1 MEFLPPV
8 VAHLIA
14 DIGEF
19 QAAMGTA
26 KAETTGLQAANARLA
41 AAGKVAMAALAVG
54 VAAVG
59 YESVKLAKNFDQTME
74 LIHTQAGASQA
85 EVDGL
90 KNSVLNLAPAVGIGP
105 EKLAEGLYHIEST
118 GFRGKAAL
126 DILTASAKLA
136 AMGLADL
143 DTVTFAMSGVMSVG
157 MKDIQGAADA
167 TNYLNTIVGMGDM
180 RMDKLAAAIGTGV
193 LPSFKAAGLGMTD
206 FGASLA
212 TITDNSTSADEAAT
226 RLRMTVSMMA
236 APTLKARDALASI
249 GISSTQLA
257 DDMRKPNGLLV
268 AVLDLKDHLEKSG
281 KTASEQNAIIA
292 AAFGGGRSSGAIHTL
307 LEESDRLRS
316 KYGQLGDASSRAAKA
331 QEAWKA
337 QQQQFSQQLHQL
349 GAEAQ
354 VLGVRIG
361 EWLIPKLQ
369 ESASWLAK
377 HIGVVKIAA
386 VIIGSVLVAAMT
398 AWTASVIAN
407 TVAMLANPMTWII
420 LAIIAAIALL
430 AIGIYELVKHWST
443 VWGWIKRIALDVWH
457 ALVDAWHWTWNEI
470 KKVVFWIH
478 DNIVQPIVDFF
489 DKYFVRPTKIILTGF
504 MIFFKFVWGF
514 LSVVLKDFGDF
525 WAAVWNAIV
534 AVIMWVHNNVM
545 VPLVTFI
552 VVHVFRPIQAALAW
566 LHGEWDAG
574 WKRMGELMRWV
585 HDNIIKPVSDFIQKY
600 AITPIR
606 SAISALESAWNAAW
620 NGIKSAI
627 EWVWNRIKPIFDK
640 ISGAIRTVKN
650 DIQSVLNAPGAAGAA
665 VAKFLG
671 FDQGGW
677 VPGPPGAPQLA
688 IVHSGEYV
696 LSRDMIAAGKTG
708 PGGPTLAATATPV
721 TARVGGN
728 GRWILEAHIY
738 MDGREVH
745 RSLIP
750 VAQQYKNRNGTTGLS

>member
-19 QAAMGTA
+19 SAGMGAA
-26 KAETTGLQAANARLA
+26 KAEVAGLQAANARLA

-54 VAAVG
+54 VAVVG
-59 YESVKLAKNFDQTME
+59 YESVKTAAKFDQTME
-74 LIHTQAGASQA
+74 LVHTQAGAAQS
-85 EVDGL
+85 EVDSL
-90 KNSVLNLAPAVGIGP
+90 KKSVLDLAPAVGIGP

-136 AMGLADL
+136 ALGLADL

-157 MKDIQGAADA
+157 MKDIRSAADA

-212 TITDNSTSADEAAT
+212 VITDNSTNADEAAT

-236 APTLKARDALASI
+236 APTGKAKEALASI
-249 GISSTQLA
+249 GITSTQLA
-257 DDMRKPNGLLV
+257 EDMRKPNGLLI
-268 AVLDLKDHLEKSG
+268 AVMDLKTHLEQSG

-307 LEESDRLRS
+307 LEESDRLKS
-316 KYGQLGDASSRAAKA
+316 KYGQLGTEATRAAKA
-331 QEAWKA
+331 DEAWKA
-337 QQQQFSQQLHQL
+337 QQQQFSQQMHQL

-354 VLGVRIG
+354 VLGVKIG
-361 EWLIPKLQ
+361 EWIIPKLQ
-369 ESASWLAK
+369 ASASWLAK

-386 VIIGSVLVAAMT
+386 VVIGAVLVAAIG
-398 AWTASVIAN
+398 AWTAAVIAN

-443 VWGWIKRIALDVWH
+443 VWGFIKRIALDVWH
-457 ALVDAWHWTWNEI
+457 ALVDAWHWTWNVI
-470 KKVVFWIH
+470 KSVVWWIH
-478 DNIVQPIVDFF
+478 DNIVQPIVNFF
-489 DKYFVRPTKIILTGF
+489 DKYFVKPLKIILNGF
-504 MIFFKFVWGF
+504 AVFFKFVWGF

-525 WAAVWNAIV
+525 WASVWHGIV
-534 AVIMWVHNNVM
+534 SVIMWVHNNVM
-545 VPLVTFI
+545 LPISRAIQDKVI
-552 VVHVFRPIQAALAW
+552 KPIQAGIAW
-566 LHGEWDAG
+566 LRDYWDAS
-574 WKRMGELMRWV
+574 WKRMGDLMRWV
-585 HDNIIKPVSDFIQKY
+585 HDNVIKPVSDFIQKY
-600 AITPIR
+600 AINPVKSSIAT
-606 SAISALESAWNAAW
+606 LESAWHSAW

-627 EWVWNRIKPIFDK
+627 DWVWGKIEPIFNK
-640 ISGAIRTVKN
+640 IMTFIGKIKSALTGLV
-650 DIQSVLNAPGAAGAA
+650 NAPGQVGGQLAHL
-665 VAKFLG
+665 VG

-677 VPGPPGAPQLA
+677 IPGPPGAPQL
-688 IVHSGEYV
+688 IVAHGGEYM
-696 LSRDMIAAGKTG
+696 LSRDMIASGQAGT
-708 PGGPTLAATATPV
+708 GGPALARATPLSTV
-721 TARVGGN
+721 HDGE
-728 GRWILEAHIY
+728 GRTYIEAHIY
-738 MDGREVH
+738 IDGTKVH

-750 VAQQYKNRNGTTGLS
+750 VAQQYKRRNGVTGLS